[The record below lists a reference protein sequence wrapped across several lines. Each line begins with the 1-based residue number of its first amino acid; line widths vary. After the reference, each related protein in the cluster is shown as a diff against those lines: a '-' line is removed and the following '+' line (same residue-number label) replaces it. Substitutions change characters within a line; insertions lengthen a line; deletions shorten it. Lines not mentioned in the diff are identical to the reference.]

1 MCFSV
6 NKNQG
11 AAAGVNQQMESIFMF
26 MQWLQLPLIDDYF
39 LNMNSNYLQQC
50 LQ

>member
-1 MCFSV
+1 MRFSV

-11 AAAGVNQQMESIFMF
+11 ATAGVNQQMESIFMF
-26 MQWLQLPLIDDYF
+26 MQWLQLPLLDDSFFY
-39 LNMNSNYLQQC
+39 YLQQR